1 MQSGSVEFF
10 ICTKMNYD
18 NFMHNANRAYLDLDV
33 EDQQRY
39 GQFLMNYLQEH
50 HPDIV
55 VPEEVDCFYNNNKV
69 PNFFQFI
76 HSLDSNV

>member
-1 MQSGSVEFF
+1 VQSGSVEFF

-55 VPEEVDCFYNNNKV
+55 VPEEADCFYNNNKV